1 MSAAEQRT
9 SPRDRILLLGRL
21 RVAGEAEIH
30 AVRIRDLSAG
40 GMRAQFSGRPLGHT
54 QVAVEIRNLG
64 WVEGRVAWQNAD
76 MIGVRFAE
84 PIDPERARIAVT
96 GAYQAPV
103 PGPHVNQRRL

>member
-9 SPRDRILLLGRL
+9 SPRDRILLLGKL
-21 RVAGEAEIH
+21 RVAGEAEIY
-30 AVRIRDLSAG
+30 AVRIRDLSAS

-54 QVAVEIRNLG
+54 KVAVEIRNLG
-64 WVEGRVAWQNAD
+64 WVEGHIAWQNAD

-96 GAYQAPV
+96 GAYQALPPPPSMV
-103 PGPHVNQRRL
+103 QRRL